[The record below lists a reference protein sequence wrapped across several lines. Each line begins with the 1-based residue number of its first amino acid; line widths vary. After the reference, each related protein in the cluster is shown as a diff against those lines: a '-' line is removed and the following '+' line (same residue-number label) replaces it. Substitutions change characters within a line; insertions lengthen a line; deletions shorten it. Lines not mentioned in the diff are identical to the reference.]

1 MSDGAN
7 TLDAAVMR
15 ARYDAA
21 RDMVRRL
28 CLPRGNIEHRDWL
41 MSIPADEA
49 RDPDLLIAAALAD
62 VPALL
67 DALAQA
73 EAEHLAAYQRVIREN
88 DDCWRQVKT
97 LMERITALAA
107 IAHDLADQEH
117 GARCEQISALAR
129 LGIIVTPAEHVQRA
143 DAQQAAHHRC
153 IDTALADAAPATRE
167 E

>member
-1 MSDGAN
+1 MSDSVSSA
-7 TLDAAVMR
+7 DVAAIRRRHQV
-15 ARYDAA
+15 YQA
-21 RDMVRRL
+21 RD
-28 CLPRGNIEHRDWL
+28 
-41 MSIPADEA
+41 A
-49 RDPDLLIAAALAD
+49 RTGAPVQVCAGCGREWPCD

-67 DALAQA
+67 DALAAA

-143 DAQQAAHHRC
+143 DDHTAAQHRR
-153 IDTALADAAPATRE
+153 IDTALGEAAPATRE